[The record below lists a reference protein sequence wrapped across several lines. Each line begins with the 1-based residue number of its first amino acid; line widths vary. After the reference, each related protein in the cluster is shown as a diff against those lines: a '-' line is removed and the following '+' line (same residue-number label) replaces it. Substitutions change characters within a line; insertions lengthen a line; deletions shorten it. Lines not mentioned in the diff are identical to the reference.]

1 MPQSMPP
8 NNP

>member
-1 MPQSMPP
+1 MPQSMPQ